1 MFPTHR
7 ESPKVFAWMQS
18 PGLHAWFT
26 DSLVGESESL
36 HFKKFSSF
44 VFFLIPTKTLDPLS
58 GEERQVNES
67 ALIIYAQN
75 AIKNASRVL

>member
-1 MFPTHR
+1 
-7 ESPKVFAWMQS
+7 MQI

-26 DSLVGESESL
+26 DSLVGESERL
-36 HFKKFSSF
+36 HFKKFPSF
-44 VFFLIPTKTLDPLS
+44 VLFLIPTKTLEPLS

-75 AIKNASRVL
+75 TMEKTPLESSRENQVYA

>member
-1 MFPTHR
+1 
-7 ESPKVFAWMQS
+7 MQS

-67 ALIIYAQN
+67 ALII
-75 AIKNASRVL
+75 